1 MKILVTG
8 GSGFIGSHITDKLIE
23 AGHTVSVIDN
33 LSTGNILNLNPK
45 AHFYQMD
52 IRDDKVKD
60 VFKKESP
67 QVVYHLAAQINVRKS
82 EEDPFLDTSINI
94 NGSINIIRNFITLKG
109 EKKLIFSSTG
119 GAIYG
124 EAEELPTPETAEEL
138 PLSPY
143 GISKLAVEKYLF
155 YYSSCYQLDFVAL
168 RFGNVYGPRQNS
180 KAEAGVIAI
189 FAEKLLNNE
198 QPKIFGD
205 GKQTRDFVYIE
216 DVVNS
221 AIKSINKNL
230 NGIYNIGT
238 GIETDINYIF
248 DCIKKETC
256 SNINKIYEGEKKG
269 EVRRSSLSAKKF
281 QQSAEWAPSYTIE
294 EGIKN
299 TVQWFKSIRT

>member
-60 VFKKESP
+60 VFEKESP

-94 NGSINIIRNFITLKG
+94 NGSINIIRNFIKLKG

-198 QPKIFGD
+198 QPIIFGD

-248 DCIKKETC
+248 DCIKKDTC
-256 SNINKIYEGEKKG
+256 SNINKTYEGEKKA

-281 QQSAEWAPSYTIE
+281 QQSAGWAPSYTIE

-299 TVQWFKSIRT
+299 TVKWFKSIRT